1 MDEEMSAV
9 SPKVALVAGGSR
21 GIGAAT
27 SQLLASRGM
36 RVVVTYR
43 SNDADATAVVGAIR
57 AAGGEAI
64 SVKADVCVPDEVNR
78 LMETVAAEWGT
89 VDVLVNTVLI
99 PYAIKPFQEISWSE
113 FGGKLENEMLAAF
126 TLTRA
131 VTPGMVEGGYGRI
144 VHLGTNL
151 ERNPRDGMIALG
163 ASKAAVTAFARY
175 VAQELGP
182 HGITV
187 NVVSPGMVG
196 TEISTTVPEAVR
208 ARIIETTPLGRI
220 ARPEDVAAVIAFYAD
235 DASGFM
241 TGTTAPVN
249 GGLAMD

>member
-1 MDEEMSAV
+1 MDTNLA
-9 SPKVALVAGGSR
+9 KVALVAGGSR

-27 SQLLASRGM
+27 SQLLAARGM
-36 RVVVTYR
+36 RVVVNYR
-43 SNDADATAVVGAIR
+43 SSDADATAVVEAIR
-57 AAGGEAI
+57 AAGGDAI
-64 SVKADVCVPDEVNR
+64 AFRADVCEPDEVDR
-78 LMETVAAEWGT
+78 LMEAVSAQWGT

-99 PYAIKPFQEISWSE
+99 PYAIKPFQDITWAE
-113 FGGKLENEMLAAF
+113 FGGKLQNEMLAAF

-131 VTPGMVEGGYGRI
+131 VTPGMIEKGYGRI

-151 ERNPRDGMIALG
+151 ARNPREGMIALG

-182 HGITV
+182 HGVTV

-196 TEISTTVPEAVR
+196 TEISTTVPEPVR
-208 ARIIETTPLGRI
+208 ARIIAATPLGRI
-220 ARPEDVAAVIAFYAD
+220 AQPADVASVIAFYAD

-241 TGTTAPVN
+241 TGTSAPVN

>member
-1 MDEEMSAV
+1 
-9 SPKVALVAGGSR
+9 
-21 GIGAAT
+21 
-27 SQLLASRGM
+27 M
-36 RVVVTYR
+36 RVVVNYR
-43 SNDADATAVVGAIR
+43 SSDADANAVVEVIR
-57 AAGGEAI
+57 AAGGEAMA
-64 SVKADVCVPDEVNR
+64 VRADVRIPEQVDR
-78 LMETVAAEWGT
+78 LMDVVSAQWGT

-99 PYAIKPFQEISWSE
+99 PYAIKPFQELTWAE
-113 FGGKLENEMLAAF
+113 FGGKLQDEMLAAF

-131 VTPGMVEGGYGRI
+131 VTPGMIDKGYGRI

-151 ERNPRDGMIALG
+151 ARNPREGMIALG

-182 HGITV
+182 HGVTV

-196 TEISTTVPEAVR
+196 TEISTTVPEPVR
-208 ARIIETTPLGRI
+208 ARIIEATPLGRI
-220 ARPEDVAAVIAFYAD
+220 AQPEDVARVITFYAG

-241 TGTTAPVN
+241 TGTSAPVN

>member
-1 MDEEMSAV
+1 MIGMDTNFTR
-9 SPKVALVAGGSR
+9 VALVAGGSR

-27 SQLLASRGM
+27 SRLLASRGM
-36 RVVVTYR
+36 RVVVNYR
-43 SNDADATAVVGAIR
+43 SSDADAAAVVAAIH
-57 AAGGEAI
+57 AAGGESMA
-64 SVKADVCVPDEVNR
+64 VRADVSKPDEVDR
-78 LMETVAAEWGT
+78 LMETVAAQWGT
-89 VDVLVNTVLI
+89 VDVMVNTALI
-99 PYAIKPFQEISWSE
+99 PYAIKPFRELSWAE
-113 FGGKLENEMLAAF
+113 FGGKLQDEMLAAF

-131 VTPGMVEGGYGRI
+131 VTPGMIDKGYGRI

-151 ERNPRDGMIALG
+151 ARNPREGMIALG

-196 TEISTTVPEAVR
+196 TQISTTVPEAVR
-208 ARIIETTPLGRI
+208 DRIIAATPLGRI
-220 ARPEDVAAVIAFYAD
+220 AQPEDVARVIAFYAD

-241 TGTTAPVN
+241 TGTSAPVN

>member
-1 MDEEMSAV
+1 MNANES
-9 SPKVALVAGGSR
+9 KVALIAGGSR

-27 SQLLASRGM
+27 SQLLASHGM
-36 RVVVTYR
+36 RVVVNYR
-43 SNDADATAVVGAIR
+43 SSDSDATAVVEAIH
-57 AAGGEAI
+57 AAGGEAMA
-64 SVKADVCVPDEVNR
+64 VKADVCVPDEVDR
-78 LMETVAAEWGT
+78 LMETVAAQWGT

-99 PYAIKPFQEISWSE
+99 PYAIKPFRELTWSE

-131 VTPGMVEGGYGRI
+131 VTPGMIDKGYGRI

-151 ERNPRDGMIALG
+151 ARNPREGMIALG
-163 ASKAAVTAFARY
+163 ASKAAVTTFARY

-187 NVVSPGMVG
+187 NVVAPGMVG
-196 TEISTTVPEAVR
+196 TEISTTVPEPIR
-208 ARIIETTPLGRI
+208 ARIIAATPLGRI
-220 ARPEDVAAVIAFYAD
+220 AQPEDVARVIAFYAD

-241 TGTTAPVN
+241 TGTSVPVN

>member
-1 MDEEMSAV
+1 MDTNLA
-9 SPKVALVAGGSR
+9 KVALVAGGSR
-21 GIGAAT
+21 GIGEAT
-27 SQLLASRGM
+27 SRLLASRGM
-36 RVVVTYR
+36 RVVVNYR
-43 SNDADATAVVGAIR
+43 SSDADATAVVKAIH
-57 AAGGEAI
+57 AAGGEAMA
-64 SVKADVCVPDEVNR
+64 VRADVTKPDEVDR
-78 LMETVAAEWGT
+78 LMATVSAQWGA

-99 PYAIKPFQEISWSE
+99 PYAIKPFQEISWAE
-113 FGGKLENEMLAAF
+113 FGGKLQDEMLAAF

-131 VTPGMVEGGYGRI
+131 VTPGMVDKGYGRI

-151 ERNPRDGMIALG
+151 ARNPREGMIALG

-196 TEISTTVPEAVR
+196 TQISTTVAEPIKD
-208 ARIIETTPLGRI
+208 RIIAATPLGRI
-220 ARPEDVAAVIAFYAD
+220 AKPEDVARVIAFYAD
-235 DASGFM
+235 DDSGFM
-241 TGTTAPVN
+241 TGTSAPVN

>member
-1 MDEEMSAV
+1 MMDTKLA
-9 SPKVALVAGGSR
+9 KIALVAGGSR

-27 SQLLASRGM
+27 SQLLASHGM
-36 RVVVTYR
+36 RVVVNYR
-43 SNDADATAVVGAIR
+43 SSDVDANAVVEVIR
-57 AAGGEAI
+57 ATGGEAMA
-64 SVKADVCVPDEVNR
+64 VRADVRIPEQVDR
-78 LMETVAAEWGT
+78 LMDVVSAQWGT

-99 PYAIKPFQEISWSE
+99 PYAIKPFQELTWAE
-113 FGGKLENEMLAAF
+113 FGGKLQDEMLAAF

-131 VTPGMVEGGYGRI
+131 VTPGMIDKGYGRI

-151 ERNPRDGMIALG
+151 ARNPREGMIALG

-175 VAQELGP
+175 VAQEVGP

-196 TEISTTVPEAVR
+196 TEISTTVPEPVR
-208 ARIIETTPLGRI
+208 ARIIAATPLGRI
-220 ARPEDVAAVIAFYAD
+220 AQPEDVARVIAFYAG

-241 TGTTAPVN
+241 TGTSAPVN

>member
-1 MDEEMSAV
+1 MDPSLA
-9 SPKVALVAGGSR
+9 KVALVAGGSR

-27 SQLLASRGM
+27 SQLLAARGM
-36 RVVVTYR
+36 RVVVNYR
-43 SNDADATAVVGAIR
+43 SSDADATAVVGAIR
-57 AAGGEAI
+57 AAGGEAMAFR
-64 SVKADVCVPDEVNR
+64 ADVCVPDEVDR
-78 LMETVAAEWGT
+78 LMEAVSAQWGT

-99 PYAIKPFQEISWSE
+99 PYAIKPFQEFTWAE
-113 FGGKLENEMLAAF
+113 FGGKLHNEMLAAF

-131 VTPGMVEGGYGRI
+131 VTPGMIDKGYGRI

-151 ERNPRDGMIALG
+151 ARNPREGMIALG

-182 HGITV
+182 HGVTV

-196 TEISTTVPEAVR
+196 TEISTTVPEPVR
-208 ARIIETTPLGRI
+208 ARIIAATPLGRI
-220 ARPEDVAAVIAFYAD
+220 AQPEDVARVIAFYAG

-241 TGTTAPVN
+241 TGTSAPVN

>member
-1 MDEEMSAV
+1 MIGMDANFT
-9 SPKVALVAGGSR
+9 KVALVAGGSR

-36 RVVVTYR
+36 RVVVNYR
-43 SNDADATAVVGAIR
+43 SSDADAAAAVEDIH
-57 AAGGEAI
+57 AAGGEAMA
-64 SVKADVCVPDEVNR
+64 VRADVSKPEEVDR
-78 LMETVAAEWGT
+78 LMETVAARWGT
-89 VDVLVNTVLI
+89 VDVLVNTALI
-99 PYAIKPFQEISWSE
+99 PYAIKPFRELSWVE
-113 FGGKLENEMLAAF
+113 FGGKLQDEMLAAF

-131 VTPGMVEGGYGRI
+131 VTPGMIDKGYGRI

-151 ERNPRDGMIALG
+151 ARNPREGMIALG

-196 TEISTTVPEAVR
+196 TQISTTVPEAVR
-208 ARIIETTPLGRI
+208 DRIIAATPLGRI
-220 ARPEDVAAVIAFYAD
+220 AQPEDVARVIAFYAD

-241 TGTTAPVN
+241 TGTSAPVN

>member
-1 MDEEMSAV
+1 MDADYT
-9 SPKVALVAGGSR
+9 KVALVAGGSR

-36 RVVVTYR
+36 RVVVNYR
-43 SNDADATAVVGAIR
+43 SNDADAEAVVQAIR
-57 AAGGEAI
+57 TAGGEAMA
-64 SVKADVCVPDEVNR
+64 VRADVCNPDEVDR
-78 LMETVAAEWGT
+78 LMATVAAEWGT

-99 PYAIKPFQEISWSE
+99 PYAIKSFQEISWTE
-113 FGGKLENEMLAAF
+113 FGGKLRDELLAAF

-131 VTPGMVEGGYGRI
+131 VTPGMIDRGYGRI
-144 VHLGTNL
+144 VHLATNL
-151 ERNPRDGMIALG
+151 AKNPREGMIALG
-163 ASKAAVTAFARY
+163 ASKAALVTFARY

-187 NVVSPGMVG
+187 NLVAPGMVA
-196 TEISTTVPEAVR
+196 TQISTTVAEPVR
-208 ARIIETTPLGRI
+208 ERIVAATPLGRI
-220 ARPEDVAAVIAFYAD
+220 AQPDDVARVIAFYAD

-241 TGTTAPVN
+241 TGTYAPVN

>member
-1 MDEEMSAV
+1 MDTNRA
-9 SPKVALVAGGSR
+9 KVALVAGGSR

-36 RVVVTYR
+36 RVVVNYR
-43 SNDADATAVVGAIR
+43 SSDTDAAVVVEAIR
-57 AAGGEAI
+57 AAGGEAMA
-64 SVKADVCVPDEVNR
+64 VRADVSKPDEVDR
-78 LMETVAAEWGT
+78 LMATVSAQWGT

-99 PYAIKPFQEISWSE
+99 PYAIKPFQEISWAE
-113 FGGKLENEMLAAF
+113 FGGKLQDEMLAAF

-131 VTPGMVEGGYGRI
+131 VTPGMIDKGYGRI

-151 ERNPRDGMIALG
+151 ARNPREGMIALG

-196 TEISTTVPEAVR
+196 TQISTRVPEPVKH
-208 ARIIETTPLGRI
+208 RIIAATPLGRI
-220 ARPEDVAAVIAFYAD
+220 AKPEDVARVIAFYAD
-235 DASGFM
+235 DDSGFM
-241 TGTTAPVN
+241 TGTSAPVN

>member
-1 MDEEMSAV
+1 MDTNI
-9 SPKVALVAGGSR
+9 PKVALVAGGSR

-27 SQLLASRGM
+27 SQLLAARGM
-36 RVVVTYR
+36 RVVVNYR
-43 SNDADATAVVGAIR
+43 SSDADANAVVEAIR
-57 AAGGEAI
+57 AAGGEAMAF
-64 SVKADVCVPDEVNR
+64 KADVCIPDEVER
-78 LMETVAAEWGT
+78 LMEAVAAQWGT

-99 PYAIKPFQEISWSE
+99 PYAIKPFQELTWAE
-113 FGGKLENEMLAAF
+113 FGGKLQNEMLAAF

-131 VTPGMVEGGYGRI
+131 VTPGMIDKGYGRI

-151 ERNPRDGMIALG
+151 ARNPREGMIALG

-182 HGITV
+182 HGVTV

-196 TEISTTVPEAVR
+196 TEISTTVPEPVR
-208 ARIIETTPLGRI
+208 ARIVAATPLGRI
-220 ARPEDVAAVIAFYAD
+220 AQPDDVARVIAFYAD

-241 TGTTAPVN
+241 TGTSAPVN

>member
-1 MDEEMSAV
+1 MSMSTA
-9 SPKVALVAGGSR
+9 KVALVAGGSR

-36 RVVVTYR
+36 RVVVNYR
-43 SNDADATAVVGAIR
+43 SSDADATAVVEAIR
-57 AAGGEAI
+57 GAGGEAI
-64 SVKADVCVPDEVNR
+64 AVKADVCIPDEVDR
-78 LMETVAAEWGT
+78 LIETVEAEWGT

-113 FGGKLENEMLAAF
+113 FGGKLQNEMLAAF

-131 VTPGMVEGGYGRI
+131 VTPGMIDKGCGRI

-151 ERNPRDGMIALG
+151 ARNPREGMIALG
-163 ASKAAVTAFARY
+163 ASKAAVTVFARY

-182 HGITV
+182 QGITV

-196 TEISTTVPEAVR
+196 TEISTTVPEEVR
-208 ARIIETTPLGRI
+208 ARIIAATPLGRI
-220 ARPEDVAAVIAFYAD
+220 AQPEDVAGVIAFYAD

-241 TGTTAPVN
+241 TGTSAPVN

>member
-1 MDEEMSAV
+1 MEAV
-9 SPKVALVAGGSR
+9 SA
-21 GIGAAT
+21 
-27 SQLLASRGM
+27 Q
-36 RVVVTYR
+36 
-43 SNDADATAVVGAIR
+43 
-57 AAGGEAI
+57 
-64 SVKADVCVPDEVNR
+64 
-78 LMETVAAEWGT
+78 WGT

-99 PYAIKPFQEISWSE
+99 PYAIKPFQDITWAE
-113 FGGKLENEMLAAF
+113 FGGKLQNEMLAAF

-131 VTPGMVEGGYGRI
+131 VTPGMIEKGYGRI

-151 ERNPRDGMIALG
+151 ARNPREGMIALG

-182 HGITV
+182 HGVTV

-196 TEISTTVPEAVR
+196 TEISTTVPEPVR
-208 ARIIETTPLGRI
+208 ARIIAATPLGRI
-220 ARPEDVAAVIAFYAD
+220 AQPADVASVIAFYAD

-241 TGTTAPVN
+241 TGISAPVN

>member
-1 MDEEMSAV
+1 MDTNLA
-9 SPKVALVAGGSR
+9 KVALVAGGSR

-27 SQLLASRGM
+27 SQLLAARGM
-36 RVVVTYR
+36 RVVVNYR
-43 SNDADATAVVGAIR
+43 SSDADATAVVEAIR

-64 SVKADVCVPDEVNR
+64 AFRADVCEPDEVDR
-78 LMETVAAEWGT
+78 LMEAVSAQWGT

-99 PYAIKPFQEISWSE
+99 PYAIKPFQDITWAE
-113 FGGKLENEMLAAF
+113 FGGKLQNEMLAAF

-131 VTPGMVEGGYGRI
+131 VTPGMIEKGYGRI

-151 ERNPRDGMIALG
+151 ARNPREGMIALG

-182 HGITV
+182 HGVTV

-196 TEISTTVPEAVR
+196 TEISTTVPEPVR
-208 ARIIETTPLGRI
+208 ARIIAATPLGRI
-220 ARPEDVAAVIAFYAD
+220 AQPADVASVIAFYAD

-241 TGTTAPVN
+241 TGTSAPVN

>member
-1 MDEEMSAV
+1 MSTSSA
-9 SPKVALVAGGSR
+9 KVALVAGGSR

-27 SQLLASRGM
+27 SLLLASRGM
-36 RVVVTYR
+36 RVVVNYR
-43 SNDADATAVVGAIR
+43 SNDADATAVVEAIR
-57 AAGGEAI
+57 GAGGEAVA
-64 SVKADVCVPDEVNR
+64 VKADVCIPDEVDR
-78 LMETVAAEWGT
+78 LIETVGTEWGT
-89 VDVLVNTVLI
+89 IDVLVNTVLI
-99 PYAIKPFQEISWSE
+99 PYAIKPFQEMSWSE
-113 FGGKLENEMLAAF
+113 FGGKLQNEMLAAF

-131 VTPGMVEGGYGRI
+131 VTPGMIDKGHGRI

-151 ERNPRDGMIALG
+151 ARNPRDGMIALG

-196 TEISTTVPEAVR
+196 TEISTTVPEEVR
-208 ARIIETTPLGRI
+208 ARIIAATPLGRI
-220 ARPEDVAAVIAFYAD
+220 AQPADVASVIAFYAD

-241 TGTTAPVN
+241 TGTSAPVN

>member
-1 MDEEMSAV
+1 MDMNDA
-9 SPKVALVAGGSR
+9 KVALVAGGSR

-36 RVVVTYR
+36 RVVVNYR
-43 SNDADATAVVGAIR
+43 SSDADAAAIVESIR
-57 AAGGEAI
+57 GAGGEAI
-64 SVKADVCVPDEVNR
+64 AVKADVCLPDEVAR
-78 LMETVAAEWGT
+78 LMETIAIEWGT

-113 FGGKLENEMLAAF
+113 FGGKLQDELLAAF

-131 VTPGMVEGGYGRI
+131 VTPGMIDKGYGRI

-151 ERNPRDGMIALG
+151 SRNPREGMIALG

-196 TEISTTVPEAVR
+196 TEISTTVPEQVR
-208 ARIIETTPLGRI
+208 ARIIAATPLGRI
-220 ARPEDVAAVIAFYAD
+220 ALPEDVAGVIAFYAD

-241 TGTTAPVN
+241 TGTSAPVN

>member
-1 MDEEMSAV
+1 MGANLA
-9 SPKVALVAGGSR
+9 KVALVAGGSR
-21 GIGAAT
+21 GIGEAT
-27 SQLLASRGM
+27 SRLLASRGM
-36 RVVVTYR
+36 RVVVNYR
-43 SNDADATAVVGAIR
+43 SSDADATAVVNAIR
-57 AAGGEAI
+57 TAGGEAMA
-64 SVKADVCVPDEVNR
+64 VRADVSKPDEVDL
-78 LMETVAAEWGT
+78 LMETVSAQWGT

-99 PYAIKPFQEISWSE
+99 PYAIKPFQEISWAE
-113 FGGKLENEMLAAF
+113 FGGKLQDEMLAAF

-131 VTPGMVEGGYGRI
+131 VTPGMIDKGYGRI

-151 ERNPRDGMIALG
+151 ARNPREGMIALG

-196 TEISTTVPEAVR
+196 TQISTTVPEPVR
-208 ARIIETTPLGRI
+208 QRIIAATPLARIAT
-220 ARPEDVAAVIAFYAD
+220 PEDVARVIAFYAD
-235 DASGFM
+235 DDSGFM
-241 TGTTAPVN
+241 TGTSAPVN

>member
-1 MDEEMSAV
+1 MDAAFT
-9 SPKVALVAGGSR
+9 KVALVAGGSR

-27 SQLLASRGM
+27 SQLLAARGM
-36 RVVVTYR
+36 RVVVNYR
-43 SNDADATAVVGAIR
+43 SNDADAAAVVQAIR
-57 AAGGEAI
+57 AAGGEAMAI
-64 SVKADVCVPDEVNR
+64 RADVCSPDEVDG
-78 LMETVAAEWGT
+78 LLATVRAEWGT

-99 PYAIKPFQEISWSE
+99 PYAIKPFQELTWAE
-113 FGGKLENEMLAAF
+113 FGGKLQDELLAAF
-126 TLTRA
+126 TLTKA
-131 VTPGMVEGGYGRI
+131 VTPGMIDKGYGRI

-151 ERNPRDGMIALG
+151 ARNPRAGMIALG
-163 ASKAAVTAFARY
+163 ASKAAVVAFARY

-196 TEISTTVPEAVR
+196 TQISTTVPEAVR
-208 ARIIETTPLGRI
+208 ERIVAATPLGRI
-220 ARPEDVAAVIAFYAD
+220 AEPEDVAQVIAFFAS

-241 TGTTAPVN
+241 TGTSAPVN

>member
-1 MDEEMSAV
+1 MDVNAR
-9 SPKVALVAGGSR
+9 KVALVAGGSR

-27 SQLLASRGM
+27 SQLLATRGM
-36 RVVVTYR
+36 RVVVNYR
-43 SNDADATAVVGAIR
+43 SSDADASAVVEAIR
-57 AAGGEAI
+57 AAGGDAMAAR
-64 SVKADVCVPDEVNR
+64 ADVRLPEEVHR
-78 LMETVAAEWGT
+78 LMDVVAAQWGT

-99 PYAIKPFQEISWSE
+99 PYAIKPFQEISWAE
-113 FGGKLENEMLAAF
+113 FGGKLQDEVLAAF

-131 VTPGMVEGGYGRI
+131 VTPGMVDKGYGRI

-151 ERNPRDGMIALG
+151 ARNPREGMIALG
-163 ASKAAVTAFARY
+163 ASKAAVTALARY

-182 HGITV
+182 HGVTV

-196 TEISTTVPEAVR
+196 TEISTTVPEPVK
-208 ARIIETTPLGRI
+208 ARIVAATPLGRI
-220 ARPEDVAAVIAFYAD
+220 ARPEDVARVIAFYAD

-241 TGTTAPVN
+241 TGTSAPVN

>member
-1 MDEEMSAV
+1 MDMNDA
-9 SPKVALVAGGSR
+9 KVALVAGGSR

-36 RVVVTYR
+36 RVVVNYR
-43 SNDADATAVVGAIR
+43 SSDADAAAIVESIR
-57 AAGGEAI
+57 GAGGEAI
-64 SVKADVCVPDEVNR
+64 AVKADVCLPDEVAR
-78 LMETVAAEWGT
+78 LMETIAIEWGT

-113 FGGKLENEMLAAF
+113 FGGKLQDELLAAF

-131 VTPGMVEGGYGRI
+131 VTPGMIDKGYGRI

-151 ERNPRDGMIALG
+151 SRNPREGMIALG

-196 TEISTTVPEAVR
+196 TEISTTVPEQVR
-208 ARIIETTPLGRI
+208 ARIIAATPLGRI
-220 ARPEDVAAVIAFYAD
+220 ALPEDVAGVIAFYAD
-235 DASGFM
+235 DTSGFM
-241 TGTTAPVN
+241 TGTSAPVN

>member
-1 MDEEMSAV
+1 MD
-9 SPKVALVAGGSR
+9 PNLTKVALVAGGSR
-21 GIGAAT
+21 GIGSAT

-36 RVVVTYR
+36 RVVVNYR
-43 SNDADATAVVGAIR
+43 SSDTDAAAVVEAIR
-57 AAGGEAI
+57 AAGGEAMAAR
-64 SVKADVCVPDEVNR
+64 ADVCIPDEVDR
-78 LMETVAAEWGT
+78 LMEAISIEWGT

-99 PYAIKPFQEISWSE
+99 PYAIKPFQELSWAE
-113 FGGKLENEMLAAF
+113 FGGKLRDEMLAAF

-131 VTPGMVEGGYGRI
+131 VTPGMIAKGYGRI

-151 ERNPRDGMIALG
+151 ARNPREGMIALG
-163 ASKAAVTAFARY
+163 ASKAAVTSFARY

-196 TEISTTVPEAVR
+196 TQISTTVPEPVKQ
-208 ARIIETTPLGRI
+208 RIVEATPLGRI
-220 ARPEDVAAVIAFYAD
+220 AKPDDVARVIAFYAD
-235 DASGFM
+235 DDSGFM
-241 TGTTAPVN
+241 TGTSAPVN